1 VTRAARSIASAGDIV
16 ACATRTLDA
25 ALDPVDFLAAFPGRQ
40 RFLWARDAAGESIAA
55 VDATATLEAA
65 GDDRFAD
72 VARGLADLTAAGS
85 LRDGV
90 LVGGFAFDGAASGAP
105 PWQDFP
111 AAQLVLPR
119 LALVRRGDR
128 IRLVASVLGQPC
140 GAQASAHQL
149 LERTLSGLGRAVA
162 RGRRARIAAAPSRP
176 PTFRVRALAP
186 TAAWRDAVRESLAD
200 VEAGRLDKVV
210 LARAV
215 ELDAGGTLDPLRVV
229 SRLRVAHPGCAVFAV
244 LQGASAFVG
253 ATPELLARVDGER
266 LESAAVAGSAPRGER
281 ASDDR
286 ARAAALRAS
295 VKDRLEHAAVVDD
308 LVARLRPLCRRLAVP
323 RAPRILRT
331 AVVQHLWTPLRGRLR
346 HGLGL
351 LDVAGALHPTPAICG
366 VPRAAAR
373 ARVLAR
379 ESAARGWYGG
389 CLGWLDAADGRSG
402 ELGVAIRTALIRGD
416 RALLHAGAG
425 LVRGSRWE
433 AELEETRL
441 KLRAMLHALLEV

>member
-1 VTRAARSIASAGDIV
+1 VSRAAGSVAAVGEIVASA
-16 ACATRTLDA
+16 ARTVDG
-25 ALDPVDFLAAFPGRQ
+25 ALDPLDFLAAFPERQ
-40 RFLWARDAAGESIAA
+40 RFLWTRDAAGEAIAA
-55 VDATATLEAA
+55 VGAILTIEAS
-65 GDDRFAD
+65 GDHRFAD
-72 VARGLADLTAAGS
+72 VARALAASTVAGPA
-85 LRDGV
+85 LDGV
-90 LVGGFAFDGAASGAP
+90 LVGGFAFDGAASGAA
-105 PWQDFP
+105 PWQDYP

-119 LALVRRGDR
+119 LALVRRGDQT
-128 IRLVASVLGQPC
+128 RLVATALGSAR
-140 GAQASAHQL
+140 GAQASADHL
-149 LERTLSGLGRAVA
+149 LDRTLGGLERAVA
-162 RGRRARIAAAPSRP
+162 RGRRARFAAAPSRP

-186 TAAWRDAVRESLAD
+186 TAAWRDAVRDSLAD
-200 VEAGRLDKVV
+200 VEAGRLAKVV

-215 ELDAGGTLDPLRVV
+215 ELDAGLTLDPLRVV
-229 SRLRVAHPGCAVFAV
+229 RRLRVAHPGCAVFAV
-244 LQGASAFVG
+244 LQGDSAFVG
-253 ATPELLARVDGER
+253 ATPELLARVVGER
-266 LESAAVAGSAPRGER
+266 VETAAVAGSAPRGER

-295 VKDRLEHAAVVDD
+295 VKDRLEHATVVDD
-308 LVARLRPLCRRLAVP
+308 LVERLRPLCRRLAVP

-351 LDVAGALHPTPAICG
+351 LDVAGVLHPTPAICG
-366 VPRAAAR
+366 VPRPAAL

-379 ESAARGWYGG
+379 ERVARGWYGG
-389 CLGWLDAADGRSG
+389 CVGWLDAADGRSG